1 MKKLIKFLF
10 IFFLFNSLISCTKN
24 YCARCTEMSTGY
36 KADEF
41 CEVES
46 SVDRYI
52 NRMEAYDPAYPTQN
66 WDCIKVVD

>member
-1 MKKLIKFLF
+1 
-10 IFFLFNSLISCTKN
+10 
-24 YCARCTEMSTGY
+24 MSTGY